1 MSLDDVMQKQGACAT
16 VFSYQFL
23 IINKTINNSQD
34 RLKTHDMRN
43 HGHRTFRTRLA
54 YTGGIILGIG
64 GDNSPWGGGVFY
76 EGMMCSGVS
85 SDATD
90 RAVMAN
96 IAAMGYGK

>member
-1 MSLDDVMQKQGACAT
+1 MQKQGACAT

-23 IINKTINNSQD
+23 ILKKQTINNSQD

>member
-1 MSLDDVMQKQGACAT
+1 MQKQGAYAT

-23 IINKTINNSQD
+23 IWSSVWLNKQTINNSQD